1 MLELVLDGLVASGR
15 KIEGKIEA
23 IAVIFACVFEPA
35 LKIEAFI
42 TAIAAIFASVF
53 EMYTPREQA
62 LQIISAEAK
71 SICQKDNDIM
81 LSVQESETPARKLI
95 WR

>member
-23 IAVIFACVFEPA
+23 IAVIFASVFEPA

-62 LQIISAEAK
+62 LQIITAEAK

-81 LSVQESETPARKLI
+81 LSVRESETPARKQI

>member
-15 KIEGKIEA
+15 KIEG
-23 IAVIFACVFEPA
+23 
-35 LKIEAFI
+35 KIEAFI

-62 LQIISAEAK
+62 LQIITAEAK
-71 SICQKDNDIM
+71 SICRKDNDIM
-81 LSVQESETPARKLI
+81 LSVRESESPARKQI